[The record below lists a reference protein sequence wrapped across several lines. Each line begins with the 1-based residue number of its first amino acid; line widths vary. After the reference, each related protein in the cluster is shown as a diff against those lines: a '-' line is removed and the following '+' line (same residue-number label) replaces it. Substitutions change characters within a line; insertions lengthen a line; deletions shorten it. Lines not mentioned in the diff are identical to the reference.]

1 MLAPASRRACK
12 KRKSL
17 CPAALA
23 KNAWVA
29 ARQPS
34 ATGQQAGS
42 ALQSWSGCMAKLL
55 EVAKKAASLGFSPLQ
70 TAPARAGKAQAM
82 PQRRASP
89 GRHVDRFIFESEF
102 TPSKTAAIAHSSRT

>member
-1 MLAPASRRACK
+1 MTTRTRSGGVSSSARSGWGGKMLAPASRRACK

-23 KNAWVA
+23 KNACVA

-55 EVAKKAASLGFSPLQ
+55 EVAKKAASLGFSPPSDC
-70 TAPARAGKAQAM
+70 ACARRQG
-82 PQRRASP
+82 
-89 GRHVDRFIFESEF
+89 
-102 TPSKTAAIAHSSRT
+102 PSHATEARQSGATR